1 MSHVCSMFNRSG
13 IHRPSYQLATE
24 IRHKCLPKSQ
34 WNRHDD
40 LITVQTITKRSAIVR
55 MQCKSDQLLDV
66 TGIVFLRFGSKTV
79 PCYARPFAA
88 IGIRS
93 RILRTC
99 GHNSRRAG
107 LSACNTPLF
116 RRGAAAADAS
126 VDVEAMEECIVWALK
141 GFFIAETS
149 VEL

>member
-13 IHRPSYQLATE
+13 IHRPSYQLATD

-99 GHNSRRAG
+99 GHNSRRADF
-107 LSACNTPLF
+107 LLVTPRF
-116 RRGAAAADAS
+116 SVAAQQQQTR
-126 VDVEAMEECIVWALK
+126 VLMLK
-141 GFFIAETS
+141 LWRSGTLVLVPGIKK
-149 VEL
+149 

>member
-13 IHRPSYQLATE
+13 IHRPSYQLATD

-99 GHNSRRAG
+99 GHNSRRADF
-107 LSACNTPLF
+107 LLVTARFSV
-116 RRGAAAADAS
+116 AAQQQQTR
-126 VDVEAMEECIVWALK
+126 VLMLK
-141 GFFIAETS
+141 LWRSGTLVLVPGIKK
-149 VEL
+149 